1 MRRDYVVYATCYPG
15 VEPYLPQWG
24 NSVLAQTDKEFDLA
38 IGLDVITPIQ
48 AQEMLGPDIKAR
60 FLAAPAGATPAG
72 VRNHAFAQ
80 LAEEYKGVIMTDMD
94 DLLLPDRVRRAKAML
109 SASDLCCCAMQV
121 MDADCLAQDVV
132 FDPGEGT
139 QDILVGN
146 VFGLGN
152 TAYRSRLLK
161 QCLPVPASCV
171 LMDWLMATRALASG
185 ATIAIDRTPQMVY
198 RQYPNNTARILP
210 PFSTD
215 QILKACEL
223 VLGHYSLALAE
234 APERFPQ
241 MVDDLQRIAETAR
254 RFSATVRGSSA
265 VLREYVK
272 ALNELPAQHVWWDC
286 VAHPA
291 LEKIWKH

>member
-1 MRRDYVVYATCYPG
+1 VYATCYPG
-15 VEPYLPQWG
+15 VEPYLPQWR
-24 NSVLAQTDKEFDLA
+24 SSILAQTDKEFDLA
-38 IGLDVITPIQ
+38 IGLDLITPIE
-48 AQEMLGPDIKAR
+48 AQEMLGPDIRAM
-60 FLAAPAGATPAG
+60 FLAAPAGSTPAG

-80 LAEEYKGVIMTDMD
+80 LVEHYKGVIMTDMD
-94 DLLLPDRVRRAKAML
+94 DLLLPERVRTAKAML

-121 MDADCLAQDVV
+121 MDADCLVQDVV
-132 FDPGEGT
+132 FDPGVGT
-139 QDILVGN
+139 QNILAGN

-161 QCLPVPASCV
+161 QCLPVPANCV
-171 LMDWLMATRALASG
+171 LMDWLMATRALATG
-185 ATIAIDRTPQMVY
+185 AKIAIDRTPQMVY

-223 VLGHYSLALAE
+223 VVGHYRLALAE

-241 MVDDLQRIAETAR
+241 MLGDLERISETAQH
-254 RFSATVRGSSA
+254 FFTAMQESSS
-265 VLREYVK
+265 VLHDYVK
-272 ALNELPAQHVWWDC
+272 ALNDLPMQHVWWDC